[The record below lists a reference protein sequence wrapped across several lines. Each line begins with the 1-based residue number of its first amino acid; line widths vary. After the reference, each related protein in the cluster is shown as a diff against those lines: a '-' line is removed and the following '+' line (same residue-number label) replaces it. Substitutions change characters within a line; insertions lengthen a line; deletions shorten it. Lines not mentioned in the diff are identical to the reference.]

1 MECIT
6 PYIVGVSSPVVDNF
20 SPFLHISTPVSGLSA
35 GENSAKSRALDLNAV
50 KAYLEILK
58 TRGVARVLASQIAAR
73 FPFGMLSIGFLIFV
87 EQTYGSYTAAGSVLA
102 ALSVGNAIA
111 SPFTARLIGNFG
123 IRWVV
128 MTTAVVA
135 SLTITVMVYVA
146 MPVGLMIA
154 LALVAGAS
162 YPPIM
167 SAVRTMYPKLV
178 PADLLGAL
186 YSLDAASQEI
196 IWIVGPVI
204 TTFVS
209 IQISASLGVMLSVIF
224 FLGGGLWFCTSPA
237 VGRVDI
243 PKNETRFGAVL
254 RNRVVATNLLIGF
267 LLVASFAGSE
277 AAIVAFFGDSNPQ
290 SGFVLGAWAG
300 GSLIGGLLLG
310 HIRITPWGLTW
321 RLAISIAGLALAFV
335 SPNFWWLTVTLFL
348 SGIGTAPTLSVL
360 FSTISASVRFS
371 QTSEAFGWLGTG
383 LVVGAA
389 VGAAIAGYTIDHAG
403 ALVALAVGLLILIV
417 ALIVAI
423 IAMRWM
429 PDLRSGEH
437 GPSDTVA

>member
-1 MECIT
+1 MVR
-6 PYIVGVSSPVVDNF
+6 PR
-20 SPFLHISTPVSGLSA
+20 
-35 GENSAKSRALDLNAV
+35 GEKSAKSRTVDSNAV
-50 KAYLEILK
+50 KSYLEILK
-58 TRGVARVLASQIAAR
+58 TRGVARVLASQITAR
-73 FPFGMLSIGFLIFV
+73 FPFGMLSIGFLIFT
-87 EQTYGSYTAAGSVLA
+87 EQVYGSYTAAGSVLA

-123 IRWVV
+123 IRTVV
-128 MTTAVVA
+128 MTTAVLA
-135 SLTITVMVYVA
+135 SLTITVMVFVA

-154 LALVAGAS
+154 LGVIAGAS

-196 IWIVGPVI
+196 IWIIGPVL

-209 IQISASLGVMLSVIF
+209 IQISASLGVMLSVLF

-237 VGRVDI
+237 VGTVEI

-254 RNRVVATNLLIGF
+254 INRVVATNLVIGF
-267 LLVASFAGSE
+267 LIVASFAGSE
-277 AAIVAFFGDSNPQ
+277 AAIIAYFGDSNPE
-290 SGFVLGAWAG
+290 SGFVLGAWAL
-300 GSLIGGLLLG
+300 GSLIGGLALG
-310 HIRITPWGLTW
+310 AIRIAPWGLPW
-321 RLAISIAGLALAFV
+321 RLGISVAGLALAFV
-335 SPNFWWLTVTLFL
+335 APNFWWLTVTLFV

-389 VGAAIAGYTIDHAG
+389 AGAAIAGYTIDHAG
-403 ALVALAVGLLILIV
+403 ALSALAVGLGILAV
-417 ALIVAI
+417 ALAIGLVAI
-423 IAMRWM
+423 RWM
-429 PDLRSGEH
+429 PDLRDGDH
-437 GPSDTVA
+437 GPSDH